1 MTECRRLI
9 KLLNDGC
16 YKACSESVKSG
27 KPINEVLADY
37 LFANGVIVP
46 PCRVYD
52 TIYLITD
59 NEKIEEYTAV
69 EIARDS
75 CYGSAYVLIEKEVG
89 EYSKTQMTCD
99 FESFGV
105 TAFTNR
111 KEAEKALKM
120 KGANNNDSL

>member
-1 MTECRRLI
+1 MTERE
-9 KLLNDGC
+9 KLMELLSTAPLGDYPFGEQFSDGTVD
-16 YKACSESVKSG
+16 K
-27 KPINEVLADY
+27 IADY
-37 LFANGVIVP
+37 LLKNGVIVP

-59 NEKIEEYTAV
+59 NGKIEEYTAV

-99 FESFGV
+99 FESFDV

-111 KEAEKALKM
+111 KEAEKALTKL
-120 KGANNNDSL
+120 KGEAK

>member
-1 MTECRRLI
+1 MTECEKLA
-9 KLLNDGC
+9 KLLDGGC
-16 YKACSESVKSG
+16 YIARLESVKSG

-37 LFANGVIVP
+37 LLTNGVIVP

-59 NEKIEEYTAV
+59 NEKIEEYTAI

-75 CYGSAYVLIEKEVG
+75 CCGSAYVLIEKEVG
-89 EYSKTQMTCD
+89 EFSKTQMTCD

-111 KEAEKALKM
+111 KEAEKALAKLR
-120 KGANNNDSL
+120 GE